1 MKKDKAPTMID
12 ENKPEPVST
21 TRPALKLDV
30 ERYEEMLNDCDLT
43 EEQRQEFLETIWS
56 IIVGFVD
63 LGFDIHPLQQADPD
77 GCGQDL
83 DLSLF
88 MAENVISSKKGIPK
102 KQFTD
107 AADCPV
113 ETQEAKGRES

>member
-1 MKKDKAPTMID
+1 MID
-12 ENKPEPVST
+12 QSKTDSDLNNRT
-21 TRPALKLDV
+21 ALKLDV
-30 ERYEEMLNDCDLT
+30 ARYEDMLKNCDLT

-63 LGFDIHPLQQADPD
+63 LGFEVHPLQQASPD

-83 DLSLF
+83 DLTSF
-88 MAENVISSKKGIPK
+88 MADNVVSSQKGLPK

-107 AADCPV
+107 AADCPDM
-113 ETQEAKGRES
+113 QEAKGTES

>member
-1 MKKDKAPTMID
+1 MAKNKAPTMID
-12 ENKPEPVST
+12 QKKPETPAT

-30 ERYEEMLNDCDLT
+30 ERYEKMLKNCDLT
-43 EEQRQEFLETIWS
+43 EEQRQDFLETIWS

-63 LGFDIHPLQQADPD
+63 LGFDIHPLQQAASE

-83 DLSLF
+83 DLSSF
-88 MAENVISSKKGIPK
+88 MADNVVSSQKGLPK

-107 AADCPV
+107 AADCPD
-113 ETQEAKGRES
+113 TQEAKGTDS